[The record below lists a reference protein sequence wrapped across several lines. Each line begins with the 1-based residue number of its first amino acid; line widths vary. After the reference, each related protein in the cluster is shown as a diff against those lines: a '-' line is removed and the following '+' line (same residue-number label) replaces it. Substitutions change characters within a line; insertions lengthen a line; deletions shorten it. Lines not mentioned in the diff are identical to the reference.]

1 MLLSHRPPHREP
13 IPPRSLIRLR
23 RPLRHRATRQLRLL
37 CRLRAASPLG
47 RAEAATA
54 SSAEP
59 PAVDYGFGPDAAPRS
74 SARRTTTPQRVPR
87 PRSPLALATAP
98 APVVPPAQTVPI
110 LSGRDRAEPVGTP
123 FSPVERSSHVP
134 PTHPRNDYQ
143 SLRLVIYSSFTQ
155 RVYEYSKKKELLY
168 CCTHQY
174 CCNSQ
179 PFLGTNT
186 VHTLGHLES
195 TILPASVA
203 AARSVSNCS
212 YPFYSFAIPPLTLL
226 SPRGSIR
233 CLRVQKSIYKKSVH
247 LGRNRLPTSEGAATG
262 STADAPLLHKGSSDA
277 LGRACVLCPVDF
289 VLRRRV
295 SGALFKI

>member
-1 MLLSHRPPHREP
+1 MNDIFIPPTLLSLRFLPYPPGAARAPQKHPLPQNVSSSMLLSHRPPHREP

-123 FSPVERSSHVP
+123 IAVRSPFPDVLSA
-134 PTHPRNDYQ
+134 T
-143 SLRLVIYSSFTQ
+143 TA
-155 RVYEYSKKKELLY
+155 
-168 CCTHQY
+168 
-174 CCNSQ
+174 
-179 PFLGTNT
+179 
-186 VHTLGHLES
+186 HLD
-195 TILPASVA
+195 A
-203 AARSVSNCS
+203 
-212 YPFYSFAIPPLTLL
+212 F
-226 SPRGSIR
+226 
-233 CLRVQKSIYKKSVH
+233 
-247 LGRNRLPTSEGAATG
+247 
-262 STADAPLLHKGSSDA
+262 STAAK
-277 LGRACVLCPVDF
+277 
-289 VLRRRV
+289 
-295 SGALFKI
+295 